1 MTVYNY
7 SNLVEPNGEVL
18 KQEVVTYIEKDGKIQ
33 KIVVTRNFFDNDY
46 VDTMENETIF
56 VVK

>member
-1 MTVYNY
+1 MTVYTY
-7 SNLVEPNGEVL
+7 SSLVEPNGEVL
-18 KQEVVTYIEKDGKIQ
+18 KQEVISYIEKDGKIQ
-33 KIVVTRNFFDNDY
+33 KIVVTRNFFVDDY